1 MQIPPTTT
9 LINMANALPVQG
21 IKATPASAKGPQ
33 TAAAPPSPSAPPEAR
48 QQPSGRVAAHRG
60 SIINILV

>member
-21 IKATPASAKGPQ
+21 VTAAPTAAKGPQ
-33 TAAAPPSPSAPPEAR
+33 TTAAPSSLSSTPEAR
-48 QQPSGRVAAHRG
+48 QPPSGRAAAHRG

>member
-9 LINMANALPVQG
+9 LINMANALPVQ
-21 IKATPASAKGPQ
+21 AVNAAPTSAKGPQ
-33 TAAAPPSPSAPPEAR
+33 TAAPPPSVSSTSEAR
-48 QQPSGRVAAHRG
+48 QPPSGRAAAHRG